1 MKKILLFLIY
11 FGKLPNYF
19 LLWLNAA
26 KYNENVDFCIMSDC
40 CFDEFDLPSNVDLV
54 NMPFDELKE
63 KYKVNLILKF
73 HLITMAE
80 LVNSDRR
87 WHTFFL
93 KLSKVMIIGDLLNA
107 I

>member
-1 MKKILLFLIY
+1 
-11 FGKLPNYF
+11 
-19 LLWLNAA
+19 
-26 KYNENVDFCIMSDC
+26 
-40 CFDEFDLPSNVDLV
+40 
-54 NMPFDELKE
+54 
-63 KYKVNLILKF
+63 
-73 HLITMAE
+73 MAE